1 MVLNLAPRGAGA
13 FRPLHLAKVLSRPRV
28 AFIHSHARR
37 ISPATNGLLSNPA
50 TNGIFPVGVRA
61 GSLINSYATTTAGR
75 GRPKAGAQKKTT
87 KSTETDKKA
96 APKKK
101 AAKKT
106 ASKPKSKAK
115 AKPKPKPKP
124 KRKVLTEKQKE
135 AKKAKEFREKVK
147 ELKATALES
156 PKRLPEQPWTVT
168 FQGVYPEAA
177 KNNEK
182 GVPSF
187 RAAVELAKS
196 ISPEQKERY
205 VATAHANK
213 ASNIAAYDEWLKRH
227 TPLQIKEANH
237 ARRRLA
243 QLGKASLPQLHD
255 SRLVKRPRTAYL
267 LYFTERFEHGDFK
280 HMGAKDMIIRV
291 AEEWKGLTD
300 AEKVKYQKLQASD
313 LDRYKKEYKQTYGQ
327 EV

>member
-61 GSLINSYATTTAGR
+61 GSLINSYATTAGR
-75 GRPKAGAQKKTT
+75 GRSKAGAQKKTT
-87 KSTETDKKA
+87 KSTKTDKKA

-106 ASKPKSKAK
+106 TTKPKPKSKAK
-115 AKPKPKPKP
+115 AKPKPKP

-147 ELKATALES
+147 ELKATALEP

-196 ISPEQKERY
+196 ISPEQKEVR
-205 VATAHANK
+205 
-213 ASNIAAYDEWLKRH
+213 W
-227 TPLQIKEANH
+227 
-237 ARRRLA
+237 
-243 QLGKASLPQLHD
+243 PQLYD
-255 SRLVKRPRTAYL
+255 S
-267 LYFTERFEHGDFK
+267 
-280 HMGAKDMIIRV
+280 
-291 AEEWKGLTD
+291 LT
-300 AEKVKYQKLQASD
+300 SD
-313 LDRYKKEYKQTYGQ
+313 TS
-327 EV
+327 

>member
-1 MVLNLAPRGAGA
+1 MGLNLAPRGAGA

-28 AFIHSHARR
+28 AFIHSHARH

-50 TNGIFPVGVRA
+50 TNGILPVGVRA
-61 GSLINSYATTTAGR
+61 GNLINSYATTASR
-75 GRPKAGAQKKTT
+75 GRSKAGAQKKTT
-87 KSTETDKKA
+87 KSTKTDKTDKKT

-106 ASKPKSKAK
+106 TTTTTT
-115 AKPKPKPKP
+115 KPKPKP

-147 ELKATALES
+147 ELKATALEA

-196 ISPEQKERY
+196 ISPEQKE
-205 VATAHANK
+205 VQWPQ
-213 ASNIAAYDEWLKRH
+213 IYD
-227 TPLQIKEANH
+227 
-237 ARRRLA
+237 
-243 QLGKASLPQLHD
+243 SL
-255 SRLVKRPRTAYL
+255 
-267 LYFTERFEHGDFK
+267 
-280 HMGAKDMIIRV
+280 
-291 AEEWKGLTD
+291 
-300 AEKVKYQKLQASD
+300 ASD
-313 LDRYKKEYKQTYGQ
+313 TS
-327 EV
+327 